1 MTPEGTAAMTKIIN
15 TLMRRPDSADFRK
28 PVAWRILGLDD
39 YPRVIA
45 KPMDLGTVKQT
56 IERQGYNS
64 INSCVADIRLIWR
77 NCKRYNGEGSDFYNL
92 ADRLSKQ
99 FEELVAKAFPK
110 VKAAKKRGRDTTDPT
125 EVVWRAAQAKM
136 MRQSINDVAADLV
149 CPITQELP
157 FDPVL
162 AEDGKIY
169 ERNAIVE
176 WLGRE
181 RTSPVTRAHM
191 GRRIIPAIQTKNTI
205 STLIKSGAI
214 DGELAEAWRG
224 KLEDEKAV
232 NECRAR
238 AEAGDGEAMWRLA
251 SWSGHGQYGLA
262 KDAAQARAWYERS
275 AAARDPRGMA
285 GFGGCLLYGLGGP
298 KNTSLGWVYITDAAH
313 LGSDVGAYLL
323 GEAFLKGIHNLPKDS
338 VQARF
343 WLMKIV
349 DGECKFENLT
359 EESLAKVAM
368 WLRTS
373 RMNGGVR

>member
-1 MTPEGTAAMTKIIN
+1 
-15 TLMRRPDSADFRK
+15 MRK
-28 PVAWRILGLDD
+28 
-39 YPRVIA
+39 
-45 KPMDLGTVKQT
+45 
-56 IERQGYNS
+56 
-64 INSCVADIRLIWR
+64 
-77 NCKRYNGEGSDFYNL
+77 
-92 ADRLSKQ
+92 
-99 FEELVAKAFPK
+99 
-110 VKAAKKRGRDTTDPT
+110 
-125 EVVWRAAQAKM
+125 
-136 MRQSINDVAADLV
+136 SINDVAADLV

-157 FDPVL
+157 IDPVM

-181 RTSPVTRAHM
+181 RTSPVTRAQM

-214 DGELAEAWRG
+214 EGEIAEAWKQ
-224 KLEDEKAV
+224 KLEQEKKVKELWAK
-232 NECRAR
+232 
-238 AEAGDGEAMWRLA
+238 AEGGDGEAMYRLGA
-251 SWSGHGQYGLA
+251 WYEYGECGLT
-262 KDAAQARAWYERS
+262 KNNAQARAWYERS
-275 AAARDPRGMA
+275 AAARYPNGMA
-285 GFGGCLLYGLGGP
+285 AFGECLLLGDGGP
-298 KNTSLGWVYITDAAH
+298 KNTSLGWVYTTDAAH

-349 DGECKFENLT
+349 DGECKFKNLT

>member
-1 MTPEGTAAMTKIIN
+1 MHPTH
-15 TLMRRPDSADFRK
+15 
-28 PVAWRILGLDD
+28 
-39 YPRVIA
+39 
-45 KPMDLGTVKQT
+45 
-56 IERQGYNS
+56 
-64 INSCVADIRLIWR
+64 CLI
-77 NCKRYNGEGSDFYNL
+77 ST
-92 ADRLSKQ
+92 Q
-99 FEELVAKAFPK
+99 
-110 VKAAKKRGRDTTDPT
+110 
-125 EVVWRAAQAKM
+125 
-136 MRQSINDVAADLV
+136 VAADLV

-157 FDPVL
+157 FDPVM

-191 GRRIIPAIQTKNTI
+191 GRRLLPAIQTKNTI

-238 AEAGDGEAMWRLA
+238 AEDGDGEAMWRLG

-285 GFGGCLLYGLGGP
+285 GFGSCLLNGYGGP

-313 LGSDVGAYLL
+313 LGSNLGAYRL
-323 GEAFLKGIHNLPKDS
+323 GDAFLKGFHNLPKDS

-343 WLMKIV
+343 WLKKAV
-349 DGECKFENLT
+349 DKECKFT
-359 EESLAKVAM
+359 HLADTAEALAAT
-368 WLRTS
+368 WLREL
-373 RMNGGVR
+373 NE

>member
-1 MTPEGTAAMTKIIN
+1 MAGMHEMAKIMK
-15 TLMRRPDSADFRK
+15 TLWESPDSVDFRE
-28 PVAWRILGLDD
+28 PVDWRGLGLDD

-56 IERQGYNS
+56 FERQGYNS
-64 INSCVADIRLIWR
+64 NNSCVADIRLIWR
-77 NCKRYNGEGSDFYNL
+77 NCKRYNGEGSDFYKI
-92 ADRLSKQ
+92 ADRLSKR
-99 FEELVAKAFPK
+99 FEELFSK
-110 VKAAKKRGRDTTDPT
+110 VKAETKKRDRDADLT
-125 EVVWRAAQAKM
+125 EEASKKLRK
-136 MRQSINDVAADLV
+136 SINDVAADLV

-157 FDPVL
+157 FDPVM

-181 RTSPVTRAHM
+181 RTSPVTRARM
-191 GRRIIPAIQTKNTI
+191 GTRIIPAIQTKNTI

-214 DGELAEAWRG
+214 EGEIAEAWTK
-224 KLEDEKAV
+224 KLEQEKKVKELWVKADG
-232 NECRAR
+232 
-238 AEAGDGEAMWRLA
+238 GDGEAMYRLGA
-251 SWSGHGQYGLA
+251 WYEYGENGLT
-262 KDAAQARAWYERS
+262 KNNAQARAWYERS
-275 AAARDPRGMA
+275 AAARYPNAMA
-285 GFGGCLLYGLGGP
+285 AFGECLLLGDGGP

-323 GEAFLKGIHNLPKDS
+323 GEAFLKGIHNLPEDS

-349 DGECKFENLT
+349 DGECKFKNLT
-359 EESLAKVAM
+359 EESVAKVAM

>member
-1 MTPEGTAAMTKIIN
+1 MAGMHEMEKIIH
-15 TLMRRPDSADFRK
+15 TLMQMPDSADFRE
-28 PVAWRILGLDD
+28 PVDWRGLGLDD

-45 KPMDLGTVKQT
+45 KPMDLGTVKQK
-56 IERQGYNS
+56 IERKPGGYRNV
-64 INSCVADIRLIWR
+64 NACVADIRLIWS
-77 NCKRYNGEGSDFYNL
+77 NCKRYNGEGSDFYDL

-99 FEELVAKAFPK
+99 FEELFSKAKAE
-110 VKAAKKRGRDTTDPT
+110 AKKRDRDAAAAV
-125 EVVWRAAQAKM
+125 EEAWRAAQAKK
-136 MRQSINDVAADLV
+136 MRKSINDVAADLV

-157 FDPVL
+157 FDPVM

-214 DGELAEAWRG
+214 DGELAEAWQQ
-224 KLEDEKAV
+224 KLVDEKAV
-232 NECRAR
+232 QECRAR
-238 AEAGDGEAMWRLA
+238 AEGGDGESMFLLGNWH
-251 SWSGHGQYGLA
+251 GHGKYGLA
-262 KDAAQARAWYERS
+262 KDAAQSRAWYERS

-313 LGSDVGAYLL
+313 LGSNLGAYRL
-323 GEAFLKGIHNLPKDS
+323 GEAFFKGLHNLPKDS

-343 WLMKIV
+343 WLKKAV
-349 DGECKFENLT
+349 DKECKQKHLT
-359 EESLAKVAM
+359 REAIADAEK
-368 WLRTS
+368 WLREL
-373 RMNGGVR
+373 NE